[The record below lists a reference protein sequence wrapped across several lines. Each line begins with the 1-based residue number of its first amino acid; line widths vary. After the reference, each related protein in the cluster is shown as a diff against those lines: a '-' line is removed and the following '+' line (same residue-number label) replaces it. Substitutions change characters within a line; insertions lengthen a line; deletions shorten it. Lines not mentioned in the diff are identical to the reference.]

1 MRVFGLSVGFAIALY
16 LVFLVIFFVTQRSL
30 LYYPSHTHPSLQ
42 EAHANQAF
50 REISVRTTDGIDL
63 KAWYAPAT
71 HKSITIVFF
80 HGNADSLSA
89 AAQIADPYIEAGYG
103 FLLAEYRGYSGLPG
117 KPTEDGLYLDAR
129 AYLRDLNA
137 HGVPYRK
144 MVLYGHSLGTGVA
157 VQMASEFQVG
167 GLMLLA
173 PYLSIPKMAQV
184 AFPFFPSS
192 LLALDRF
199 DNERKVG
206 KLHMPLLIANG
217 TKDEV
222 VPDWHGKKLYALA
235 NDPKQF
241 YSIVNRGHN
250 DAFDDFVPLSLEW
263 LQREGPQI

>member
-1 MRVFGLSVGFAIALY
+1 
-16 LVFLVIFFVTQRSL
+16 
-30 LYYPSHTHPSLQ
+30 
-42 EAHANQAF
+42 
-50 REISVRTTDGIDL
+50 
-63 KAWYAPAT
+63 
-71 HKSITIVFF
+71 
-80 HGNADSLSA
+80 
-89 AAQIADPYIEAGYG
+89 
-103 FLLAEYRGYSGLPG
+103 
-117 KPTEDGLYLDAR
+117 
-129 AYLRDLNA
+129 
-137 HGVPYRK
+137 
-144 MVLYGHSLGTGVA
+144 
-157 VQMASEFQVG
+157 MASEFQVG